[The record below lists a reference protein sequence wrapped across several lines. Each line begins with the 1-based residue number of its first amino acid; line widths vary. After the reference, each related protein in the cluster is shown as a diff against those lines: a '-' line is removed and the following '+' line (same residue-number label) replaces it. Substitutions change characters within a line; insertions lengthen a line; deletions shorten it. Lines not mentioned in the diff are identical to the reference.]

1 MRGRQFD
8 AQVPGKASGKN
19 VCKGCVR
26 MLIRRRGLIAGSAAF
41 GLLGVR
47 PGTARADAL
56 DELHAKAREEGQVT
70 WYIVYWPSDRA
81 EKHAALFTKAFPG
94 VKVNV
99 VRSTAQVAYQQ
110 LSQDMRANVANC
122 DVFASTDMSHYPAL
136 KKAGQLLPYKPL
148 ASAAID
154 PRFLD
159 VDPDQAYQIVNATTV
174 GFGFNTNKL
183 KPGDVPAGWKG
194 FIDPKW
200 KGQLVVGHPGFS
212 GFVGTWVVQMNKMF
226 GWDYFEQLADLKP
239 HVGRSIIDTVTIL
252 MSGERN
258 LGASPTA
265 LVMRDAASGNPI
277 APAYPQDGS
286 VLMISG
292 SGIIRNTKHPNAAK
306 LFMEFLYS
314 PATAQEDIEE
324 FGLPLRSDVTL
335 PPGFKRLSDIKTV
348 RPSIEEITTGIPEL
362 TEKWRDTF
370 GV

>member
-1 MRGRQFD
+1 
-8 AQVPGKASGKN
+8 
-19 VCKGCVR
+19 
-26 MLIRRRGLIAGSAAF
+26 
-41 GLLGVR
+41 
-47 PGTARADAL
+47 
-56 DELHAKAREEGQVT
+56 
-70 WYIVYWPSDRA
+70 
-81 EKHAALFTKAFPG
+81 
-94 VKVNV
+94 
-99 VRSTAQVAYQQ
+99 
-110 LSQDMRANVANC
+110 
-122 DVFASTDMSHYPAL
+122 
-136 KKAGQLLPYKPL
+136 
-148 ASAAID
+148 
-154 PRFLD
+154 
-159 VDPDQAYQIVNATTV
+159 
-174 GFGFNTNKL
+174 
-183 KPGDVPAGWKG
+183 
-194 FIDPKW
+194 
-200 KGQLVVGHPGFS
+200 
-212 GFVGTWVVQMNKMF
+212 MNKMF

-335 PPGFKRLSDIKTV
+335 PAGFKRLSDIKTV